1 MADGRPGDSGK
12 REGGGQGGGSGQGRR
27 FGRRRGYRGRSRR
40 GGEGQGDKPQDRAQG
55 GAPAAQPAPE
65 PQFEREPPEPREA
78 PTCPLCQ
85 KPIYDLSTALS
96 AGKEEGDPAHFDC
109 VLDRVAAAESLESG
123 EKVVYLGSG
132 AFAVVA
138 FKDRAETAFTVK
150 RRIQW
155 EKEGEKKDWRKTLSS
170 RIANL

>member
-1 MADGRPGDSGK
+1 MADGRPGDKGK
-12 REGGGQGGGSGQGRR
+12 REGGPEGAQGQGRR

-40 GGEGQGDKPQDRAQG
+40 DKGGEGQGDKAQDRALPG
-55 GAPAAQPAPE
+55 GEEASLPQEAAETQ
-65 PQFEREPPEPREA
+65 EPRET

-96 AGKEEGDPAHFDC
+96 SSKEEGAPAHFDC
-109 VLDRVAAAESLESG
+109 VLDRVAAAEALEPG

-132 AFAVVA
+132 TFAVVA
-138 FKDRAETAFTVK
+138 FKDKAEAAFTVK